1 MNLGLSGTLV
11 TQSYEQGD
19 GLKMG
24 DGVTVFCLEL
34 LHNCVVQERIRM
46 GD

>member
-24 DGVTVFCLEL
+24 DGITVSVW
-34 LHNCVVQERIRM
+34 NCYIIV
-46 GD
+46 